1 MIMVAMHNYIRAAEY
16 RKKSSSVVYTR
27 SKYIKLSTQAGL
39 GLPLFLFMRDKY
51 NTFLTNSIVDDLW
64 RCHMVMKIAK
74 PAKRPSRTK
83 KGKRIGHPI
92 TTEYDPELIRALAAV
107 GCTVYEIANQCGFSE
122 QNFHDLKKKYP
133 EIQEAIDQGKS
144 ELHKSLRKKQIDIAM
159 EGNVPMLIHLG
170 KTQLGQSEKLTLAG
184 DKENPLTMIRLRWG
198 DEVEAA
204 EEETSDRSDPSRS
217 DPSSS

>member
-1 MIMVAMHNYIRAAEY
+1 
-16 RKKSSSVVYTR
+16 
-27 SKYIKLSTQAGL
+27 
-39 GLPLFLFMRDKY
+39 
-51 NTFLTNSIVDDLW
+51 
-64 RCHMVMKIAK
+64 MVMKVAK
-74 PAKRPSRTK
+74 PAKRRTRTEHGK
-83 KGKRIGHPI
+83 HKGRPI

-159 EGNVPMLIHLG
+159 EGNVAMLIHLG

-184 DKENPLTMIRLRWG
+184 DKENPLAVIRLRWG

-204 EEETSDRSDPSRS
+204 EEENNAGRNSSGSD
-217 DPSSS
+217 SSSS

>member
-1 MIMVAMHNYIRAAEY
+1 
-16 RKKSSSVVYTR
+16 
-27 SKYIKLSTQAGL
+27 
-39 GLPLFLFMRDKY
+39 
-51 NTFLTNSIVDDLW
+51 
-64 RCHMVMKIAK
+64 MVMKLARPAK
-74 PAKRPSRTK
+74 PRTK
-83 KGKRIGHPI
+83 HYKDSKPLGRPI
-92 TTEYDPELIRALAAV
+92 TTQYDPELIRALAAV

-144 ELHKSLRKKQIDIAM
+144 ELHKSLRKKQVDIAM

-204 EEETSDRSDPSRS
+204 EEDGDRSNTPRS
-217 DPSSS
+217 DSSSS

>member
-1 MIMVAMHNYIRAAEY
+1 
-16 RKKSSSVVYTR
+16 
-27 SKYIKLSTQAGL
+27 
-39 GLPLFLFMRDKY
+39 MREKY

-64 RCHMVMKIAK
+64 RCHMVMKLARPAK
-74 PAKRPSRTK
+74 PRTK
-83 KGKRIGHPI
+83 HYKDSKPLGRPI
-92 TTEYDPELIRALAAV
+92 TTQYDPEMIRALAAV

-133 EIQEAIDQGKS
+133 EIQEAIDQGKA
-144 ELHKSLRKKQIDIAM
+144 ELHKSLRKKQIDVAM

-184 DKENPLTMIRLRWG
+184 DKENPLTVIRLRWG

-204 EEETSDRSDPSRS
+204 ENEDDAGRDSSRS
-217 DPSSS
+217 DSSSS